1 MDGHI
6 DDMYSFIENEVAPMY
21 GSTVRS
27 SVGASHQEC
36 VMATDSDNIID
47 QTLGDLTRIGG
58 KLSLSYVSTLIIM
71 CGYVEAKPASSFS
84 KKEKMCIA

>member
-1 MDGHI
+1 MDGHT
-6 DDMYSFIENEVAPMY
+6 DDMYSFTENEVAP

-58 KLSLSYVSTLIIM
+58 KLSLSYVSTLIIV
-71 CGYVEAKPASSFS
+71 CGYVEVKPASSLG
-84 KKEKMCIA
+84 KKR